1 MRSKINSSTSSNP
14 AHVILSPTD
23 NNKII
28 NFIDFNSIGTDSL
41 RASNSFKK
49 IQSSSKA
56 NKSDLS
62 IIDSDFSLNYS
73 KINDL
78 YLNDLN
84 LSNTKSYGIDRQSNY
99 SSIYSSTNTNSTYI
113 DNKSIETLL
122 DYNINK
128 LPFDGTSKNLL
139 NDLTNSNKGSLKVSA
154 NIMTGEL
161 FNDMLEPI
169 SNVPESYSKDRY
181 IFKKLSPKVPS
192 NQILPPDRSVRNYLN
207 LTKSLNLPSMNI
219 NMIGKIPTSF
229 NNTHITSTSGLPTGL
244 NLSYDKLNQSNQKP
258 AILSANDDLAPN
270 FIFTSFWVSLWANST
285 PELRLS
291 NLTKF
296 DRLKSNTVVPNITEY
311 DEYDFRN

>member
-1 MRSKINSSTSSNP
+1 MRSKINTATSSSP

-49 IQSSSKA
+49 IQSASKS

-62 IIDSDFSLNYS
+62 IVDSNFSLNYN

-78 YLNDLN
+78 YINDLS
-84 LSNTKSYGIDRQSNY
+84 LSNTNSYGIDRQANY
-99 SSIYSSTNTNSTYI
+99 SSIYSSTNTNNTYI

-122 DYNINK
+122 DYNTGRIALNQTSKDLINGITNPKTGFSKVSSQLMTSEIFSNK
-128 LPFDGTSKNLL
+128 L
-139 NDLTNSNKGSLKVSA
+139 
-154 NIMTGEL
+154 
-161 FNDMLEPI
+161 EPVT
-169 SNVPESYSKDRY
+169 NVPESYSKDSYHFR
-181 IFKKLSPKVPS
+181 KLSPKVPS

-207 LTKSLNLPSMNI
+207 LTKSLNMPSMGM
-219 NMIGKIPTSF
+219 NMIGKMPTVF

-244 NLSYDKLNQSNQKP
+244 NLSYDKLNKSSQKP

-270 FIFTSFWVSLWANST
+270 FIFTSFWVSL
-285 PELRLS
+285 
-291 NLTKF
+291 
-296 DRLKSNTVVPNITEY
+296 
-311 DEYDFRN
+311 